1 MREYLNTRYQCF
13 CEGRKLSMKHDLPDF
28 KHIHGKK
35 QIDYRIRK
43 REHDTEKH
51 GYTKV
56 EDLLKKKRG
65 LKLSFQK
72 SEILA

>member
-1 MREYLNTRYQCF
+1 MHEYLDTRYEFYCQ
-13 CEGRKLSMKHDLPDF
+13 GRPLSLKHDLPDF
-28 KHIHGKK
+28 KPIHGQK

-43 REHDTEKH
+43 REHDTERH

-65 LKLSFQK
+65 LKLR
-72 SEILA
+72 L